1 MDPSEPEPL
10 IQQSGSD
17 PKEKIGFQHFGPTRT
32 RKHSELQT
40 PDRKFW
46 GGDEWCPP
54 PSPSNCALRPPDA
67 FKAVPT
73 AVWSSDPRTLVTQ
86 EASYKGWGKYMG
98 GVLTRGGRMNGGRAE
113 TRQEAAAAA
122 YLRVVKEQREPAV
135 S

>member
-1 MDPSEPEPL
+1 MVS
-10 IQQSGSD
+10 
-17 PKEKIGFQHFGPTRT
+17 
-32 RKHSELQT
+32 
-40 PDRKFW
+40 
-46 GGDEWCPP
+46 P

-86 EASYKGWGKYMG
+86 EAGYNGWGKYMGG

>member
-1 MDPSEPEPL
+1 MS
-10 IQQSGSD
+10 
-17 PKEKIGFQHFGPTRT
+17 
-32 RKHSELQT
+32 
-40 PDRKFW
+40 
-46 GGDEWCPP
+46 P